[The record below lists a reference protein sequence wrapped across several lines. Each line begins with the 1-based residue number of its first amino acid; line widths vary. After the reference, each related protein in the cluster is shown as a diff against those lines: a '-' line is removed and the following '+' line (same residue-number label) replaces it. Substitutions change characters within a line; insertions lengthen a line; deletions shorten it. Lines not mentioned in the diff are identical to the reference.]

1 MRHPAVERRGVLD
14 QGRPSTRLPGALLR
28 LAAGAALALLLAG
41 CATRTGTVVLL
52 PEKDGRDTA
61 VTVSQGERTLVLD
74 RPYAAATLTTAGPQ
88 AVAMNAAEVDRLFGA
103 ALAAQPVRPRSYT
116 VYFVDQ
122 TDVLTDDSRRVL
134 DSAIAEIARYPVP
147 DIVVVGHTDLVG
159 SDQVNDALAKKRAQ
173 AVQAVLVGRGIGAD
187 HIVAV
192 GRGKREPAVPT
203 ADGVPE
209 PRNRRV
215 EIVVR

>member
-1 MRHPAVERRGVLD
+1 MRQPAVERRGAQD
-14 QGRPSTRLPGALLR
+14 QGSPSNRLPGALLR
-28 LAAGAALALLLAG
+28 LAAGVALALALAG

-74 RPYAAATLTTAGPQ
+74 RPYAAAALTTAGPQ

-122 TDVLTDDSRRVL
+122 TDVLTDESRRVL

-159 SDQVNDALAKKRAQ
+159 NDQVNDALAKKRAQ

-187 HIVAV
+187 NIVAV

-203 ADGVPE
+203 ADGVAE

>member
-1 MRHPAVERRGVLD
+1 MN
-14 QGRPSTRLPGALLR
+14 RLSRSAEL
-28 LAAGAALALLLAG
+28 ALAGLAMAIALAG

-61 VTVSQGERTLVLD
+61 VTVRQGDRTLVLD
-74 RPYAAATLTTAGPQ
+74 RPYSAAALTTAGPE
-88 AVAMNAAEVDRLFGA
+88 ATDLSAAEVDRLFGA
-103 ALAAQPVRPRSYT
+103 ALAAQPARPRSYT

-122 TDVLTDDSRRVL
+122 TDVLTEESRRVL
-134 DSAIAEIARYPVP
+134 DSVLAEIARYPVP

-159 SDQVNDALAKKRAQ
+159 SDQVNDALAKRRAQ
-173 AVQAVLVGRGIGAD
+173 AVEAVLVGRGIGAGN
-187 HIVAV
+187 IVAI

-203 ADGVPE
+203 ADGVAE